1 MKIGEIQETSVLD
14 TFDDLIFLTITRTL
28 VKHNV
33 RQWARRDLKFLP
45 IVSFFSIRAD
55 VIMNAVRAGPF
66 PFHSYRNVAKK
77 LRIINM

>member
-1 MKIGEIQETSVLD
+1 VEIGEIQEISVLD
-14 TFDDLIFLTITRTL
+14 TFNDLIVLTITRTL
-28 VKHNV
+28 VKYNV

-55 VIMNAVRAGPF
+55 VGDHERRAGPF